1 MLREIRLE
9 STVTLHYGGRVHV
22 VGPATNSSGP
32 WHSEGFASGCRLM
45 LQRQGSTRRVTARL
59 GSSSTMRSGSCAIW
73 RASTGRRA
81 KREMQQGWERSRAAD
96 RERRAAA
103 AELRDAVREA
113 AEDGTSKAEIARVAG
128 P

>member
-1 MLREIRLE
+1 
-9 STVTLHYGGRVHV
+9 
-22 VGPATNSSGP
+22 
-32 WHSEGFASGCRLM
+32 
-45 LQRQGSTRRVTARL
+45 
-59 GSSSTMRSGSCAIW
+59 
-73 RASTGRRA
+73 
-81 KREMQQGWERSRAAD
+81 MQQGWERSRAAD